1 MIKINTIETCFN
13 AHEETLLATKKL
25 FPVIR
30 QMAEICQDAM
40 ITGHKILNCGNGGSA
55 ADAQHIAAEFIGRF
69 HNERRALPA
78 IALSTDTSILTS
90 IANDYNYS
98 QVFSRQVQGLGRAGD
113 VFWGIST
120 SGNSENVNK
129 AIIEAKNKRMIT
141 IASTGKTG
149 GEMVD
154 TCDVA
159 LVIPSDSTARIQEM
173 HILCAHII
181 CQLIDD
187 LDWGK

>member
-40 ITGHKILNCGNGGSA
+40 TTGHKILICGNGGSA

-113 VFWGIST
+113 VFWGYPPAEI
-120 SGNSENVNK
+120 
-129 AIIEAKNKRMIT
+129 AKM
-141 IASTGKTG
+141 
-149 GEMVD
+149 
-154 TCDVA
+154 
-159 LVIPSDSTARIQEM
+159 
-173 HILCAHII
+173 
-181 CQLIDD
+181 
-187 LDWGK
+187 